1 MPRFVF
7 RLLLVAACVAV
18 FATACG
24 HKPPVLTINLRGDA
38 VLNPDPGGASLP
50 VVVYLYQLKRRDKF
64 EQADFRA
71 LWKSPG
77 DALGGDLVESQEIT
91 LRPGEAREI
100 QIRRNLDTR
109 FLGVVALFREPEGDR
124 WRRVLPLDEK
134 KRKQAVRLSLRGSQV
149 EMDATTSGWFGF
161 GSKSEGK

>member
-1 MPRFVF
+1 MPRIVL
-7 RLLLVAACVAV
+7 RGLLLLACAALL
-18 FATACG
+18 ATACG

-50 VVVYLYQLKRRDKF
+50 VVVYLYQLKGRDKF

-77 DALGGDLVESQEIT
+77 DALGGDLVEGQEIT

-100 QIRRNLDTR
+100 QVQRNLDTR
-109 FLGVVALFREPEGDR
+109 FIGVVALFREPEGDR
-124 WRRVLPLDEK
+124 WRRVLALDEK
-134 KRKQAVRLSLRGSQV
+134 KRKQALRLSLRGSQV
-149 EMDATTSGWFGF
+149 ELDATTSGWFGR
-161 GSKSEGK
+161 GSKSEGR